1 MNWRAIGIA
10 VMVGL
15 GGSLIL
21 GVLWRVFPLSTEHV
35 PLWAIMAMS
44 YGLGAILD
52 LATGAVAGALARVRG
67 ALHGLTA
74 GAITSVLSPL
84 IGLTMMLVEGR
95 GTLPVPL
102 LDYALA
108 IAGST
113 VVGIVLATIAGAIA
127 APIASRH
134 APASVA
140 E

>member
-21 GVLWRVFPLSTEHV
+21 GVLWRVFPPSTEHV
-35 PLWAIMAMS
+35 PLWAIMALS

-113 VVGIVLATIAGAIA
+113 LVGIVLATIAGAIA
-127 APIASRH
+127 APIAARH
-134 APASVA
+134 APGPVA
-140 E
+140 G